1 MLQFINS
8 KKYVIYILLL
18 FFLTTFNNLN
28 LHKLN
33 IFKINKIEIIQ
44 DSILAPDLTLK
55 NKLIQDLDYL
65 RDKNIFLIDSD
76 QLELKLLKNEWI
88 SKFDIRKNYPSKL
101 IINFEKTKPIAS
113 IQVEGK
119 NFLIGSN
126 YKIIK
131 PNSQEYNLPQVFG
144 KPKMSDF
151 QKIIKEIEL
160 SKIDFKNVQN
170 FYYFKSNRW
179 NIKLDNNILI
189 KLPSNDVSKSL
200 NLAWKILKDEKIL
213 NKNVINLSVKNQVII
228 N

>member
-1 MLQFINS
+1 MLQLINS

-28 LHKLN
+28 LHKIN
-33 IFKINKIEIIQ
+33 IFKISKIEIIQ

>member
-179 NIKLDNNILI
+179 NIKLNNNILI

>member
-28 LHKLN
+28 LHKIN
-33 IFKINKIEIIQ
+33 IFKISKIEIIQ

-179 NIKLDNNILI
+179 NIKLNNNILI

>member
-160 SKIDFKNVQN
+160 SKIDFKNVQD

>member
-28 LHKLN
+28 LHKIN
-33 IFKINKIEIIQ
+33 IFKISKIEIIQ

-160 SKIDFKNVQN
+160 SKIDFKNVQD

-179 NIKLDNNILI
+179 NIKLNNNILI

>member
-28 LHKLN
+28 LHKIN
-33 IFKINKIEIIQ
+33 IFKISKIEIIQ

>member
-28 LHKLN
+28 LHKIN
-33 IFKINKIEIIQ
+33 IFKISKIEIIQ

-160 SKIDFKNVQN
+160 SKIDFKNVQD

>member
-44 DSILAPDLTLK
+44 DSILAPDLNLK

-160 SKIDFKNVQN
+160 SKIDFKNVQD

>member
-28 LHKLN
+28 LHKIN
-33 IFKINKIEIIQ
+33 IFKISKIEIIQ

-101 IINFEKTKPIAS
+101 IINKSVSTR
-113 IQVEGK
+113 
-119 NFLIGSN
+119 LIS
-126 YKIIK
+126 
-131 PNSQEYNLPQVFG
+131 F
-144 KPKMSDF
+144 
-151 QKIIKEIEL
+151 
-160 SKIDFKNVQN
+160 
-170 FYYFKSNRW
+170 
-179 NIKLDNNILI
+179 
-189 KLPSNDVSKSL
+189 
-200 NLAWKILKDEKIL
+200 
-213 NKNVINLSVKNQVII
+213 
-228 N
+228 

>member
-160 SKIDFKNVQN
+160 SKIDFKNVQD

-179 NIKLDNNILI
+179 NIKLNNNILI

>member
-65 RDKNIFLIDSD
+65 RDKNIFLIDSE